1 MLTINGIPVPAPDTY
16 GVVISDLDASANR
29 SGNGTLYRDRIA
41 VKRTINVSWLLMD
54 AYDLSILLN
63 SMSATFFSVTYID
76 PQIDGPATKTF
87 YVSDR
92 TAGVAIKMSD
102 GTYKWSGVSFSLVE
116 R

>member
-16 GVVISDLDASANR
+16 EVVISDLDASANR

-41 VKRTINVSWLLMD
+41 TKRTINVSWVLMGSQ
-54 AYDLSILLN
+54 DLSILLN
-63 SMSATFFSVTYID
+63 AMSSTFFSVIYVD
-76 PQIDGPATKTF
+76 PQLGMVTKTF

-92 TAGVAIKMSD
+92 NAGVAIKMSD
-102 GTYKWSGVSFSLVE
+102 GTYQWSGVSFSLVE

>member
-16 GVVISDLDASANR
+16 EVIISDLDASANR

-41 VKRTINVSWLLMD
+41 TKRTINASWLLMD
-54 AYDLSILLN
+54 SQDLNILLN
-63 SMSATFFSVTYID
+63 AMTSTFFSVVYVD
-76 PQIDGPATKTF
+76 PQLGLATKTF